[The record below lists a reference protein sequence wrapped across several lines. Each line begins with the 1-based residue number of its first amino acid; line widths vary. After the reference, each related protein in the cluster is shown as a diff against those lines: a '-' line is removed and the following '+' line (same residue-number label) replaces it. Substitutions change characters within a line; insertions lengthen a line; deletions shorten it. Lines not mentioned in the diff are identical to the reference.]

1 MSNIGLTEFS
11 QIHEHSSGNNK
22 KRCKNC
28 CGYLFLGIISLT
40 LLLNLVADI
49 YIGVILQMFFIDMN
63 SVFSKLNMADV
74 NMGHL
79 TELYLNI
86 SHNTYVMCATNP
98 LIKGRDELCYYG

>member
-1 MSNIGLTEFS
+1 MSDIGLTEFT
-11 QIHEHSSGNNK
+11 QLNTYPPRDNK
-22 KRCKNC
+22 KKCKHC
-28 CGYLFLGIISLT
+28 CGYLFLGIIFLT
-40 LLLNLVADI
+40 LLLNLATDI

-63 SVFSKLNMADV
+63 EVFSKLNMANV

-98 LIKGRDELCYYG
+98 LIKGRDALCYYG